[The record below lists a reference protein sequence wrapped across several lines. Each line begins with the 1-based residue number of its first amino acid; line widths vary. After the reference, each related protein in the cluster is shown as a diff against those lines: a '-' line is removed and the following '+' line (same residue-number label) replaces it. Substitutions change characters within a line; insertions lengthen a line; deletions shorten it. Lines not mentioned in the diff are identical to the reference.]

1 MRLLFCTQALDL
13 DHPVLGFAHE
23 WILRLA
29 ARVERVIVVP
39 VAVGRTRLPSNVD
52 VRPLHRELGGHGFSK
67 LLAFRRIVGGACKAR
82 EVDAVFAHMVPRYA
96 AFAAPFARPRRI
108 PIFLWYT
115 HKGVDWSLRLAE
127 PFIARAFTASESSFR
142 LPSTK
147 KVVTGHGIDTA
158 WFTPPPDDHRPEF
171 DIAVVGRIAPVK
183 DPLTLIE
190 ALGVLARDGLRPKV
204 VLAGDTLLASHDAY
218 RERVLARID
227 ELGLR
232 AQVTALGNVP
242 HERIR
247 DVFHSATCFVTPS
260 LTGSVDKTVLEAMSC
275 GRIAL
280 TCNESF
286 VDVFGRLAP
295 RLMFGVGAV
304 DPLARLLATH
314 LGAPRTEQLE
324 LGRALRELVVR
335 EHDLDRLMDRLVAEM
350 GTVLAANGRR

>member
-23 WILRLA
+23 WVLRLA
-29 ARVERVIVVP
+29 QRVENVIVVP
-39 VAVGRTRLPSNVD
+39 VAVGRVRLPSNVD
-52 VRPLHRELGGHGFSK
+52 VRPLHRELGGHGFAK
-67 LLAFRRIVGGACKAR
+67 LLAFRRIVGGACARR

-127 PFIARAFTASESSFR
+127 PCIARAYTASASSFR
-142 LPSTK
+142 LRSAK

-158 WFTPPPDDHRPEF
+158 WFTPPADDARPEH

-183 DPLTLIE
+183 DPLTLVE
-190 ALGVLARDGLRPKV
+190 ALGVLAGRGLRPKV

-218 RERVLARID
+218 RARVLARID
-227 ELGLR
+227 ALGLR
-232 AQVTALGNVP
+232 SQVTALGNVP
-242 HERIR
+242 HERVR

-286 VDVFGRLAP
+286 HDVFGALAP

-304 DPLARLLATH
+304 DGLATLLETH
-314 LGAPRTEQLE
+314 LTAPPEQRAA
-324 LGRALRELVVR
+324 LGRALRDLVVR
-335 EHDLDRLMDRLVAEM
+335 EHDLERLMDRLVADM
-350 GTVLAANGRR
+350 GSVLAARGHG

>member
-23 WILRLA
+23 WIARLA
-29 ARVERVIVVP
+29 KRVERVIVVP
-39 VAVGRTRLPSNVD
+39 VAAGRVQLPANVD
-52 VRPLHRELGGHGFSK
+52 VRPLHRELGGHGLAK
-67 LLAFRRIVGGACKAR
+67 LRAFARIVGGACSRR

-96 AFAAPFARPRRI
+96 AFAAPFARPRGI

-127 PFIARAFTASESSFR
+127 PCIARAYTASASSFR

-147 KVVTGHGIDTA
+147 KVVTGHGIDTT
-158 WFTPPPDDHRPEF
+158 WFVPPRAGAKPEF
-171 DIAVVGRIAPVK
+171 DVAVVGRIAPVK
-183 DPLTLIE
+183 DPLTLVE
-190 ALGVLARDGLRPKV
+190 ALGVLAGKGLRPRV

-227 ELGLR
+227 ALGLR
-232 AQVTALGNVP
+232 DQVTALGNVP
-242 HERIR
+242 HERVR

-275 GRIAL
+275 ARIAL

-286 VDVFGRLAP
+286 HEVFGPLAP

-304 DPLARLLATH
+304 DGLAALLSTH
-314 LGAPRTEQLE
+314 LTAPQEERDA
-324 LGRALRELVVR
+324 LGRELRDLVVR
-335 EHDLDRLMDRLVAEM
+335 DHDLDRLMDRLVADM
-350 GTVLAANGRR
+350 GGVLAAKARR